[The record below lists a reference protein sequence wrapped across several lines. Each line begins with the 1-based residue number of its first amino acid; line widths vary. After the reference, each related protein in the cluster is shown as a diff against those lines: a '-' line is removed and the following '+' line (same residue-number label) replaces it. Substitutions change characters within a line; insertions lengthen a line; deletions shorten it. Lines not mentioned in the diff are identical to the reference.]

1 MIKLTKSNNTP
12 PTLQSA
18 AVEQEKQ
25 QLTSIVAVGGKPSS
39 KDFKSDLYGATDVK
53 TQLLTDQHHKCC
65 FCESTLLNQDGG
77 EVEHF
82 RPKAAVRQDTT
93 PRNTQK
99 PAYYQLAYD
108 WDNLSA
114 ACHACNRRK
123 GTLFPLRDN
132 HTRFNL
138 QAEEPLLINP
148 YIDNPDQHLE
158 FRQYKLYAKRDANGN
173 KDEKGSLTIKY
184 LGLNRKDLKELRRRH
199 LSDFVR
205 SMDREGLSF
214 DDKLQQKKQD
224 CIDDHIDPE
233 SIEFLGM
240 YQNQKYKF

>member
-1 MIKLTKSNNTP
+1 MIKLTKSTNTP

-25 QLTSIVAVGGKPSS
+25 KLASIVAGGRNPCS
-39 KDFKSDLYGATDVK
+39 KDFRADLYGATDVK
-53 TQLLTDQHHKCC
+53 TLLLADQHHKCS

-82 RPKAAVRQDTT
+82 RPKTAVRQDTT

-108 WDNLSA
+108 WENLSA

-123 GTLFPLRDN
+123 STFFPLRDN

-138 QAEEPLLINP
+138 EAEEPLLINP
-148 YIDNPDQHLE
+148 YIEHPDQHLE
-158 FRQYKLYAKRDANGN
+158 FRQYKLYAKTDANGN
-173 KDEKGSLTIKY
+173 KDEKGALTIKL
-184 LGLNRKDLKELRRRH
+184 LGLNRKDLKELRRRR